1 MNRKLLTG
9 AVALVLPAT
18 MLAVTGA
25 GASPAGLKYAKATVT
40 SVTVS
45 HDSHREFEGVASN
58 QYTPYEGVTTPATNT
73 VANGNAT
80 IHIIGTGFNASN
92 GDTSGT
98 TTVSMDALNCKGL
111 VGFATDGLSHAPV
124 LSNVTRVSKTEIT
137 AELGGATGNSFFYNK
152 KGNLP
157 CKAQSLTIGIPT
169 VTAPVSA
176 ENIIKYSLGG
186 TVVAKKVIT
195 MVSNCGVA
203 LPTVASAG
211 TTYGV
216 DAFGNLNVG
225 DVTGSNANVDYF
237 DVQINAILGIYNLCA
252 EDIGSTTSVGP
263 VQYAVNYPLTFT
275 GTGSTLSTVKTHL
288 GKIDGIGFSFP
299 YQASTDLAVFGTSV
313 TYAVAGAK
321 SIGNCTA
328 GTQPAGVTFDHCDFG
343 AKQAVVYSTG
353 TTTYSKG
360 DTIESP
366 VINLKLVQAKAA
378 TVTVTPTST
387 ASEIGISPSGFTP
400 SCSYV
405 DSAWVS
411 GANTICVAILFA
423 PRPGSANVA
432 YAPLQ
437 FAASAS

>member
-25 GASPAGLKYAKATVT
+25 GASPAKLKYAKATVT

-45 HDSHREFEGVASN
+45 HDAHRTFEGVANN
-58 QYTPYEGVTTPATNT
+58 QYTPYES
-73 VANGNAT
+73 AT
-80 IHIIGTGFNASN
+80 IHITGTGFNASN
-92 GDTSGT
+92 SDTSGT
-98 TTVSMDALNCKGL
+98 TTVSMDALNCKGMT
-111 VGFATDGLSHAPV
+111 GFATDGLSHAPV
-124 LSNVTRVSKTEIT
+124 LSNVTRLSKTEIT
-137 AELGGATGNSFFYNK
+137 AELGGATGNNFFYNK

-157 CKAQSLTIGIPT
+157 CKAQTLTIGIPT
-169 VTAPVSA
+169 VKDTTPLTVDNVA
-176 ENIIKYSLGG
+176 KYSLGG

-203 LPTVASAG
+203 LPTLASAG

-225 DVTGSNANVDYF
+225 DVTGSNEKVDYF

-252 EDIGSTTSVGP
+252 EDIGSTTSLGP

-299 YQASTDLAVFGTSV
+299 YSASTDLAVFGTSV

-405 DSAWVS
+405 DNAWVS
-411 GANTICVAILFA
+411 GPNTICVAILFA

-432 YAPLQ
+432 YAPLR